1 MSKSFNQIVLE
12 SKELDD
18 SIERFNKDLKIT
30 LTNLVTNVA
39 SKQKNYRIRFDI
51 EEANRLNDYHI
62 TLKLEI
68 GFAQVDMAYW
78 DLRTLLSKSEEEL
91 ILLADQ
97 AYVTYLNERKGR
109 M

>member
-1 MSKSFNQIVLE
+1 MINMFEWTAIKARDI
-12 SKELDD
+12 DG

-30 LTNLVTNVA
+30 LTNLVTDVA
-39 SKQKNYRIRFDI
+39 SKRKNYRIMFDI
-51 EEANRLNDYHI
+51 KEANRLKDYHI
-62 TLKLEI
+62 TLKLKI

-97 AYVTYLNERKGR
+97 AYEAYLNERKGR